1 MKYAVIYLIMI
12 NLITFCLYGKD
23 KNAAIGQRRRIP
35 NRTLIGF
42 AAIGG
47 SIGALAGM
55 YTFRHKTNT
64 KLYKIT
70 IPLLLIIQVI
80 AVILLIIRLGN

>member
-1 MKYAVIYLIMI
+1 MKYAVIYLIAI

-23 KNAAIGQRRRIP
+23 KNAAIAQRRRIP

-47 SIGALAGM
+47 SVGALAGM
-55 YTFRHKTNT
+55 YTFRHKTKT
-64 KLYKIT
+64 KLYTIT
-70 IPLLLIIQVI
+70 VPLLLIIQVI
-80 AVILLIIRLGN
+80 ALTLFFCK